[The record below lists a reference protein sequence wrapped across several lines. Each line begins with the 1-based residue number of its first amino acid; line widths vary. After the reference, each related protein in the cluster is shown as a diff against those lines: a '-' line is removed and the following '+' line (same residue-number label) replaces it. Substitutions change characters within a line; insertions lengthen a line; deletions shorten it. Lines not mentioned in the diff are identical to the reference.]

1 MFVCDQFWPQ
11 ISSFLEICFICNYVC
26 WGFLQLSTHAHRS
39 QKRGLHAL
47 EFKLRMVMNYPVWVL
62 GTNLG
67 PLQKQYVF

>member
-26 WGFLQLSTHAHRS
+26 WEFLQLSTHAHRS
-39 QKRGLHAL
+39 QKSLHAL
-47 EFKLRMVMNYPVWVL
+47 ESELRMVMNYPVWVL